1 MSQVIVLAWA
11 FTIVSAFIAGF
22 GSCLMLL
29 HRDRKEPM

>member
-1 MSQVIVLAWA
+1 MSQEIALIWA
-11 FTIVSAFIAGF
+11 FTLVGAFIAGF